1 MQAEISKDVVIE
13 PQVRFGEILQ
23 NSGMSSPKVSR
34 TAYRTFSIFGASDS
48 EVARLKSRLR
58 ADPGAVKGDKY
69 VVWRSQELII
79 PGILMCAVAMPGP
92 FLQFMSSR
100 SKVLMRLYQC
110 LLYVGF
116 SAYEAYRLNDFVEK
130 YMRSEKTSL
139 ICFIHSLVNTFL
151 FPFICAYVA
160 RRSTSLDL
168 LLTTWREERGDLAF
182 SQHRCLVK
190 HRLLSAAYLSATV
203 LLVLGF
209 HTLNT
214 VRVCLEMSWSY
225 SNRTLSSKAVI
236 FLGNTAHHYVL
247 HTMYCGLESLAFS
260 LMFLLW
266 MLSSHLTAQ
275 VRDIPLMTSATVA
288 LIREKYRRLCVVVEA
303 TACFLNCLL
312 FLFFFRTAFDFM
324 SSVIF
329 YSIQDSRETKLWILA
344 YEGLLTLINVFQ
356 NTAIAEMSGKL
367 SSEMSSVLYEVSK
380 VPAMPEAYNDLLLFL
395 HVYKEKPEAMA
406 GCGVV
411 RVDRALLFKL
421 CGSTVTIV
429 LILFQLDPN
438 LSNKVSF

>member
-1 MQAEISKDVVIE
+1 MLNKW
-13 PQVRFGEILQ
+13 QVAIPRSE
-23 NSGMSSPKVSR
+23 GMSHGISHVSV
-34 TAYRTFSIFGASDS
+34 FGARDS
-48 EVARLKSRLR
+48 ELARLKSRR
-58 ADPGAVKGDKY
+58 RVHPSAVKDDKY
-69 VVWRSQELII
+69 VVWRAQELMI
-79 PGILMCAVAMPGP
+79 PGLLMCAVAMPGP

-100 SKVLMRLYQC
+100 NKALMRMYQC

-116 SAYEAYRLNDFVEK
+116 SAYEAYRLKEFVED
-130 YMRSEKTSL
+130 YMSSEKTSL
-139 ICFIHSLVNTFL
+139 ICFFHSLVNTFL
-151 FPFICAYVA
+151 FPFIYAYVA
-160 RRSTSLDL
+160 RRSASLDL
-168 LLTTWREERGDLAF
+168 LLTTWREESGDVAF
-182 SQHRCLVK
+182 SQHRCLAK
-190 HRLLSAAYLSATV
+190 HRLLAGAYLAATV

-214 VRVCLEMSWSY
+214 VRVCFEMSWRY
-225 SNRTLSSKAVI
+225 SDRTLPIKAVI
-236 FLGNTAHHYVL
+236 FLGKTAHHYVL
-247 HTMYCGLESLAFS
+247 QTMYCGLESLAFS

-275 VRDIPLMTSATVA
+275 VKDIPLLTTATVA
-288 LIREKYRRLCVVVEA
+288 LIREKYRRLCVVVES
-303 TACFLNCLL
+303 TARFLNCLL

-329 YSIQDSRETKLWILA
+329 YSIQDGRETKLWILA

-367 SSEMSSVLYEVSK
+367 SSEMSTALYEVSK

-406 GCGVV
+406 GCGVL
-411 RVDRALLFKL
+411 RVDRALMFKL
-421 CGSTVTIV
+421 SGSTVTIV